1 MGVPSTLVQ
10 VVGAT
15 SKSRKGVNI
24 AGDEVIKPE
33 TSGAK
38 KNAKMWAGIVFWC
51 CAIPAVILTAVS
63 ALFLVDM
70 ASDFG
75 AGWAQ
80 VAKFSAV
87 ALAVAMTS
95 SGLLAMAGMF
105 EDTRPDEAQRV
116 VTAWKYSLGAGAA
129 AAVFFVATTSEAPK
143 PPAQNP
149 RAQELRAELATLASP
164 AEWDAWNATSG
175 CSRTGERW
183 RSICSTIQARRDAQW
198 AEVQAIEAGRG
209 DYSPKSMI
217 GTGALASSLAGW
229 LGQSW
234 SEVVRRLIAG
244 AMGFASMAL
253 AGYLARWGALG
264 FQDAQRQADGASTP
278 VPVAGASAMSRGG
291 PALTTPQG
299 TADLWFAGR
308 VIEDAEGTMNPTD
321 AYADYAAT
329 CEENAQPAM
338 PPQSFYNWLTAKSK
352 NAPVQKAK
360 SNGNVLYRGWVLG
373 QQNAGLIDEESPAAL
388 PYHA

>member
-10 VVGAT
+10 VVGAAG
-15 SKSRKGVNI
+15 KGRKGVNI

-38 KNAKMWAGIVFWC
+38 KNAKMWASVIKWGC
-51 CAIPAVILTAVS
+51 GIPAIILTAVS
-63 ALFLVDM
+63 ALFMVDL
-70 ASDFG
+70 ASDLARTWG
-75 AGWAQ
+75 E
-80 VAKFSAV
+80 VVRLSAI
-87 ALAVAMTS
+87 ALALAISSTTLLAV
-95 SGLLAMAGMF
+95 SGLL
-105 EDTRPDEAQRV
+105 ENSRPDEAARIIWW
-116 VTAWKYSLGAGAA
+116 WKRALFMLA
-129 AAVFFVATTSEAPK
+129 AAVVYFVADTRSAEIDTS
-143 PPAQNP
+143 
-149 RAQELRAELATLASP
+149 RAQELRAALATLDSP

-175 CSRTGERW
+175 CSRPGERW
-183 RSICSTIQARRDAQW
+183 RSMCSTIQTRRDAQW
-198 AEVQAIEAGRG
+198 AEIQAIESGKAG
-209 DYSPKSMI
+209 YSPKALI
-217 GTGALASSLAGW
+217 NTGRIAGAMTW
-229 LGQSW
+229 VEAATGFPMG
-234 SEVVRRLIAG
+234 EVVRRLLAGVLALVGLVAAG
-244 AMGFASMAL
+244 A
-253 AGYLARWGALG
+253 LARIGALG
-264 FQDAQRQADGASTP
+264 YEEAQRQADGASVP

-373 QQNAGLIDEESPAAL
+373 QQNAGLIDEESSAAL